1 MKDKKAAKLI
11 IKRAKKHPELYTE
24 SEVRY
29 AKAVRNVLKGRKKMQ
44 KEDSLKINQNED
56 GSFSMDWDRNDP
68 NWKFLNGLTTKE
80 IQSII
85 EQTIK
90 EESNE

>member
-1 MKDKKAAKLI
+1 
-11 IKRAKKHPELYTE
+11 
-24 SEVRY
+24 
-29 AKAVRNVLKGRKKMQ
+29 MQ

-68 NWKFLNGLTTKE
+68 NWKFLNGLTSQE

-85 EQTIK
+85 EQLVK
-90 EESNE
+90 DDMND